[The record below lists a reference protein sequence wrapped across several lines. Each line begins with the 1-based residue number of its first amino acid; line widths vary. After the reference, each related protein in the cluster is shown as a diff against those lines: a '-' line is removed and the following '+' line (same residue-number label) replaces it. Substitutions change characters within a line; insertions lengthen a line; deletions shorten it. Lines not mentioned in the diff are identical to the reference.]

1 MPQFAANLSL
11 MYTELPFLDRFAAAA
26 RDRFTAVEFLFPY
39 AFERAELAARL
50 SMPAS
55 VCYDIAELK
64 ASILALVQPGDQI
77 VIMSNGAFG
86 GIHQQL
92 LEALS

>member
-1 MPQFAANLSL
+1 MTQLPIRQIAADVCVAPQLAPEA
-11 MYTELPFLDRFAAAA
+11 M
-26 RDRFTAVEFLFPY
+26 
-39 AFERAELAARL
+39 AELAARL